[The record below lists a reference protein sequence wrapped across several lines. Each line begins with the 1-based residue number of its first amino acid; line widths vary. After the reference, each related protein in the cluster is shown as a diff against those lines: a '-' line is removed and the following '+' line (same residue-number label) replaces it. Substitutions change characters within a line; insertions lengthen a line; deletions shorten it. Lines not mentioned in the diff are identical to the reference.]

1 MDPMILAV
9 EMARRPEDGL
19 WGWGGALIVHP
30 VPDLLDGYRK
40 AFIQFG
46 HFAPT
51 DPCLTVDTDRN
62 LVLSQESVARAVAWI
77 MTLRRIIQPGAKI
90 EIHPP
95 SCPHGPIRSPA
106 LLDADFLEALGHECH
121 LRLKLG
127 FSDQVICRYQHD
139 GVLASL
145 RSIPR
150 LKVIELDF
158 SNPPDVLRRLW
169 EGHVLERRHIRDIL
183 ASTIG
188 AEAPIW
194 VSSPADLVLPKV
206 SEFFAARGEATRAE
220 IERRARFSCRLAK
233 YEVRPLPSQTGP
245 DLLWR
250 EAPTPRPTFEPRI
263 GVSQVSLPQ
272 LPICGSS

>member
-1 MDPMILAV
+1 MAPMILAV

-46 HFAPT
+46 HFAAT

-62 LVLSQESVARAVAWI
+62 QILSQESVARAVAWI
-77 MTLRRIIQPGAKI
+77 MTLRRIIQPGAEI

-95 SCPHGPIRSPA
+95 SCPHGPIRSSA
-106 LLDADFLEALGHECH
+106 LLDDAFLEGLGHECH

-127 FSDQVICRYQHD
+127 LSDQVICRYQHD

-150 LKVIELDF
+150 VKVIDLDF
-158 SNPPDVLRRLW
+158 SKPPDVLKRLW
-169 EGHVLERRHIRDIL
+169 ESHVLERRHIRDIL
-183 ASTIG
+183 ACTIG
-188 AEAPIW
+188 GEAPFW
-194 VSSPADLVLPKV
+194 VSSPSDLVLPKV
-206 SEFFAARGEATRAE
+206 VEFFAARGEATRAE

-233 YEVRPLPSQTGP
+233 YEVRALPPQKVPGI
-245 DLLWR
+245 LLH
-250 EAPTPRPTFEPRI
+250 ASPSPMTNFEPRM
-263 GVSQVSLPQ
+263 
-272 LPICGSS
+272 

>member
-1 MDPMILAV
+1 MCPMILAV
-9 EMARRPEDGL
+9 EVARRPDDGL
-19 WGWGGALIVHP
+19 WGWGGALIFTP
-30 VPDLLDGYRK
+30 KPDLLEGYRK
-40 AFIQFG
+40 AFVQFG

-51 DPCLTVDTDRN
+51 DPCLSVDADRN

-77 MTLRRIIQPGAKI
+77 MTLSRIVQPGTEV

-95 SCPHGPIRSPA
+95 SCPHGPIRSSA
-106 LLDADFLEALGHECH
+106 LLDADFLEGLGHECD

-145 RSIPR
+145 KSIPR
-150 LKVIELDF
+150 AKVIELDF
-158 SNPPDVLRRLW
+158 SDPPDVLRRLW
-169 EGHVLERRHIRDIL
+169 ESHVLERRHIRDIL

-188 AEAPIW
+188 AEAPFW
-194 VSSPADLVLPKV
+194 VSSPSDLTLPKV
-206 SEFFAARGEATRAE
+206 AEFFAARGEATRAE
-220 IERRARFSCRLAK
+220 IERRARLSCRLAK
-233 YEVRPLPSQTGP
+233 YEVRALPAQNRP

-263 GVSQVSLPQ
+263 
-272 LPICGSS
+272 

>member
-1 MDPMILAV
+1 MAPMILAV
-9 EMARRPEDGL
+9 EMARRPDDGL
-19 WGWGGALIVHP
+19 LGWGGALIMEP

-40 AFIQFG
+40 AFVQFG
-46 HFAPT
+46 HFASG
-51 DPCLTVDTDRN
+51 DPCLTVDAERN

-77 MTLRRIIQPGAKI
+77 MTLKRVVRPGAEI

-95 SCPHGPIRSPA
+95 SCPQGPIRSSA
-106 LLDADFLEALGHECH
+106 LLDADFLEGLGHECQ

-127 FSDQVICRYQHD
+127 LADQVICRYQHD

-145 RSIPR
+145 RSVPR

-194 VSSPADLVLPKV
+194 VSSPADLTLPKV
-206 SEFFAARGEATRAE
+206 SAFFAARGEATRAE
-220 IERRARFSCRLAK
+220 IERRARLSCRLAK
-233 YEVRPLPSQTGP
+233 YEVRALPSQKGP

-250 EAPTPRPTFEPRI
+250 SAPDPRPTFEPRM
-263 GVSQVSLPQ
+263 
-272 LPICGSS
+272 